1 MFRPN
6 FAWRGVAVLGVA
18 ALALGACADNEGGE
32 EPSGGGTDFE
42 GTLNVGLIL
51 PQTGGLSEYGQGMIA
66 AAEMAIQ
73 EVNENGGVWGND
85 IAYQI
90 RDEGP
95 AEDAE
100 VVQQAADFM
109 ISQGVNAVIGAA
121 SSTASL
127 NIIEALYNQQ
137 IIQISPSNTGPDF
150 TGHPHGK
157 YYFRTAPSDVIQ
169 GSALAEEILND
180 GMQTV
185 GIMAQQTAYGEGLAN
200 QIESVVTA
208 GGAEVVAKEFYDLAT
223 TEYGATVQQL
233 VDADPDAI
241 VLISYQEALQIIPA
255 LVGAGLGPDTKQWYF
270 VDGNRL
276 DYSQEEGFEPG
287 LMEGV
292 KASQP
297 GGESEPTEFYERLD
311 AFRAGLPQ
319 RAYTPESYDAVILLA
334 LAAIQANTDDPDAIA
349 EAMVAVSKGGTK
361 CTTFAQCRELIENG
375 EDIDYD
381 GISGPIEF
389 TDDGDPG
396 SAQIGIFE
404 YNADNAYERIKTVEG
419 TMEATS

>member
-18 ALALGACADNEGGE
+18 VLALSACADDGDGE
-32 EPSGGGTDFE
+32 EPGGGGTDFE

-66 AAEMAIQ
+66 AAEMAIE

-85 IAYQI
+85 VEYQI

-127 NIIEALYNQQ
+127 NIIEALYNQR

-150 TGHPHGK
+150 TGHQYGR
-157 YYFRTAPSDVIQ
+157 YYFRTAPSDIIQ
-169 GSALAEEILND
+169 GSALAEEILAD
-180 GMQTV
+180 GMQTI

-208 GGAEVVAKEFYDLAT
+208 GGGEVVAKEFYDLAT

-241 VLISYQEALQIIPA
+241 VLISYQEAVQIIPA

-276 DYSQEEGFEPG
+276 DYSQDFEPG

-297 GGESEPTEFYERLD
+297 GGESEPTEFYNRLD
-311 AFRAGLPQ
+311 EYRPNLPQ

-334 LAAIQANTDDPDAIA
+334 LAAIQANTDDPDALA
-349 EAMVAVSKGGTK
+349 EAMVDVSKGGTK

-381 GISGPIEF
+381 GISGPVDF

-396 SAQIGIFE
+396 RAEIGIFQ
-404 YNADNAYERIKTVEG
+404 YGADNTYSRIKTVSG
-419 TMEATS
+419 TMEATG